1 MSGKKRSSKPSKPP
15 AKQFKALTRRGPH
28 RVLAGNLG
36 IVGIEGRVFTPA
48 EGTRL
53 PAIAFGHT
61 WLSGGNRY
69 RDLAYHLASWGF
81 VVALPQGQR
90 GLMPSDVGLA
100 AEMRSALGV
109 VCSAPL
115 GDGGITVDAAKVGF
129 AGHGFGAAAAV
140 LAASDELLLGQEP
153 VPTSGVVAIFPAPTT
168 ALLPAAAPRVT
179 APGLIL
185 AAGTELDT
193 FDANA
198 RPLARVYGGDVVLRT
213 LPAATSRGLL
223 ERRTWKTI
231 LGANGADKT
240 THRQVRALM
249 TGFLLH
255 TVAGDTDYAGFG
267 DPQAVIGKSLVVDP
281 SDEPEHELGH
291 ISRLLGAKP
300 REQRGRIARR
310 IPVP

>member
-1 MSGKKRSSKPSKPP
+1 MPGKKRPSKPSQPS

-53 PAIAFGHT
+53 PAIAFGHA
-61 WLSGGNRY
+61 WRCGGSRY

-81 VVALPQGQR
+81 VVAVPDGHR
-90 GLMPSDVGLA
+90 GLAPSDSGLA
-100 AEMRSALGV
+100 AEMRSALSV
-109 VCSAPL
+109 VAHAPL
-115 GDGGITVDAAKVGF
+115 GDGQITVDPSKAGF
-129 AGHGFGAAAAV
+129 VGHGFGAAAAV
-140 LAASDELLLGQEP
+140 IAASDEPLLGQP
-153 VPTSGVVAIFPAPTT
+153 SLPARGVVAVFPAPST
-168 ALLPAAAPRVT
+168 ALLPAAAAQVR

-198 RPLARVYGGDVVLRT
+198 RPLAQTYGGDVVLRT

-223 ERRTWKTI
+223 ERRTWKSMV
-231 LGANGADKT
+231 GVNGADKT
-240 THRQVRALM
+240 THRQVRALV
-249 TGFLLH
+249 TGFLLY
-255 TVAGDTDYAGFG
+255 TVAGDDDHAGFA
-267 DPQAVIGKSLVVDP
+267 DPAAVIEKSVIVDP
-281 SDEPEHELGH
+281 TEQPEHELDH